1 MSKDYMTEGHAA
13 WITYADPAGTVPSEK
28 TNPWETPIGAADQ
41 FAPIVDKNG
50 IALFRK
56 TFTVRELKAAR
67 VDATALG
74 IYDLYVNG
82 KRVGRQAGRE
92 DAAPYDELKPGWTDY
107 TARCLYYSYDLAPYL
122 TEGENTLLAA
132 VAPGWYNGRIALGT
146 YGETHIAL
154 LAAIRLSDADGERV
168 LYTDK
173 TWEASWGSA
182 IRAADIWD
190 GEMYDANQPSLATIS
205 EKQDSL
211 HWGAPAEETH
221 DLFVTPQVGSTITV
235 RPNLTRKPET
245 VTVYRGTEDNGS
257 DYGKIHV
264 VRTLTGNSFT
274 LAAGEAAVLD
284 FGQNMVGWPT
294 FTARGVAGTSL
305 QIRFGEMLN
314 DSGLKSRGNDNPEG
328 SIYSINY
335 RSAKAKLCYIL
346 NGQDDAYRPT
356 FSFFGFRYCEI
367 RATADV
373 TFENLT
379 ADVVG
384 SANRETGHMET
395 SNADVNRLISNVLWG
410 QRGNYLSVPTD
421 CPQRDER
428 LGWTGDTQAFCCT
441 AAYNADVDGFFHK
454 WLQDARDS
462 QAENGMYPD
471 VIPKV
476 RVVGWGGAAWSDAGI
491 IVPYTMWKMYA
502 DTDIIR
508 EHYASMERYMDWLAT
523 TDLSGPNATY
533 GDWLAYEPT
542 DARYISVAYY
552 ALDARYMAAMS
563 RAIDRADRAAHYD
576 SLFEQV
582 RNHFRR
588 IYCNAEGDLNP
599 EVRTQTGYLLA
610 LRNDLLLPE
619 RRPAAV
625 AALKQKII
633 DNGYKLSTGFV
644 GSCILNEV
652 LAEFGENDLAYSL
665 LLQTENPSWLY
676 SVHQGATTIWERWN
690 SILPNGDFDESG
702 MNSLN
707 HYAYGSIGSWLY
719 EKVAGIRCM
728 EPGYKKIR
736 IQPTLTKGMT
746 EVSATYES
754 IYGTIVSAWSCREGK
769 ICVDV
774 QIPANT
780 TAVIQLPEKEAEF
793 TVGSGRYHYEY
804 KTDTNLKFEKYSL
817 ESTLGELVAEE
828 LGRSMFEEM
837 VPGMLED
844 PLIKFALSMTI
855 SDLLMQDAQAKP
867 MYLAVI
873 DALNAANSKL

>member
-211 HWGAPAEETH
+211 HWGTPAEETH

-245 VTVYRGTEDNGS
+245 VTVYKGTEDNGS

-294 FTARGVAGTSL
+294 FTARGAAGTSL

-379 ADVVG
+379 AEVVG

-576 SLFEQV
+576 SLFEQICD
-582 RNHFRR
+582 HFRR

-690 SILPNGDFDESG
+690 SYTKATGFGDVG
-702 MNSLN
+702 MNSFN
-707 HYAYGSIGSWLY
+707 HYAYGAVQEWMYRHI
-719 EKVAGIRCM
+719 AGI
-728 EPGYKKIR
+728 ETTEQAPGFAHPILQPKPDTRSAEEIPDGQEKITWAR
-736 IQPTLTKGMT
+736 TSFASPVGLI
-746 EVSATYES
+746 E
-754 IYGTIVSAWSCREGK
+754 SAWDMTDGFTYTCR
-769 ICVDV
+769 VPV
-774 QIPANT
+774 A
-780 TAVIQLPEKEAEF
+780 A
-793 TVGSGRYHYEY
+793 
-804 KTDTNLKFEKYSL
+804 
-817 ESTLGELVAEE
+817 TLHL
-828 LGRSMFEEM
+828 
-837 VPGMLED
+837 
-844 PLIKFALSMTI
+844 PLIGNAETLVINGVAHKPDEFRLCPIGKGVTI
-855 SDLLMQDAQAKP
+855 E
-867 MYLAVI
+867 LAPGAYTI
-873 DALNAANSKL
+873 EQK

>member
-294 FTARGVAGTSL
+294 FTARGAAGTSL

-346 NGQDDAYRPT
+346 NGQDNAYRPT

-379 ADVVG
+379 AEVVG

-582 RNHFRR
+582 CDHFRR

-690 SILPNGDFDESG
+690 SYTKATGFGDVG
-702 MNSLN
+702 MNSFN
-707 HYAYGSIGSWLY
+707 HYAYGAVQEWMYRHI
-719 EKVAGIRCM
+719 AGI
-728 EPGYKKIR
+728 ETTEQAPGFAHPILQPKPDTRSAEEIPAGQEKITWVR
-736 IQPTLTKGMT
+736 TSFASPVGLI
-746 EVSATYES
+746 E
-754 IYGTIVSAWSCREGK
+754 SAWDMTDGFTYTCR
-769 ICVDV
+769 VPV
-774 QIPANT
+774 A
-780 TAVIQLPEKEAEF
+780 A
-793 TVGSGRYHYEY
+793 
-804 KTDTNLKFEKYSL
+804 
-817 ESTLGELVAEE
+817 TLHL
-828 LGRSMFEEM
+828 
-837 VPGMLED
+837 
-844 PLIKFALSMTI
+844 PLIGNAETLVINGVAHKPDEFRLCPVGKGVTI
-855 SDLLMQDAQAKP
+855 E
-867 MYLAVI
+867 LAPG
-873 DALNAANSKL
+873 AYTFEQK

>member
-13 WITYADPAGTVPSEK
+13 WISYADPAGAVPSEK

-211 HWGAPAEETH
+211 HWGTPAEETH

-294 FTARGVAGTSL
+294 FTARGAAGTSL

-379 ADVVG
+379 AEVVG

-576 SLFEQV
+576 SLFEQICD
-582 RNHFRR
+582 HFRR

-690 SILPNGDFDESG
+690 SYTKATGFGDVG
-702 MNSLN
+702 MNSFN
-707 HYAYGSIGSWLY
+707 HYAYGAVQEWMYRHI
-719 EKVAGIRCM
+719 AGI
-728 EPGYKKIR
+728 ETTEQAPGFAHPILQPKPDTRSAEEIPDGQEKITWAR
-736 IQPTLTKGMT
+736 TSFASPVGLI
-746 EVSATYES
+746 E
-754 IYGTIVSAWSCREGK
+754 SAWDMTDGFTYTCR
-769 ICVDV
+769 VPV
-774 QIPANT
+774 A
-780 TAVIQLPEKEAEF
+780 A
-793 TVGSGRYHYEY
+793 
-804 KTDTNLKFEKYSL
+804 
-817 ESTLGELVAEE
+817 TLHL
-828 LGRSMFEEM
+828 
-837 VPGMLED
+837 
-844 PLIKFALSMTI
+844 PLIGNAETLVINGVAHKPDEFRLCPVGKGVTI
-855 SDLLMQDAQAKP
+855 E
-867 MYLAVI
+867 LAPGAYTI
-873 DALNAANSKL
+873 EQK

>member
-28 TNPWETPIGAADQ
+28 TNPWEAPIGAADQ

-211 HWGAPAEETH
+211 HWGTPAEETH

-294 FTARGVAGTSL
+294 FTARGTAGTSL

-346 NGQDDAYRPT
+346 NGQDNAYRPT

-379 ADVVG
+379 AEVVG

-576 SLFEQV
+576 SLFEQICD
-582 RNHFRR
+582 HFRR

-690 SILPNGDFDESG
+690 SYTKATGFGDVG
-702 MNSLN
+702 MNSFN
-707 HYAYGSIGSWLY
+707 HYAYGAVQEWMYRHI
-719 EKVAGIRCM
+719 AGI
-728 EPGYKKIR
+728 ETTEQAPGFAHPILQPKPDTRSAEEIPAGQEKITWVR
-736 IQPTLTKGMT
+736 TSFASPVGLI
-746 EVSATYES
+746 E
-754 IYGTIVSAWSCREGK
+754 SAWDMTDGFTYTCR
-769 ICVDV
+769 VPV
-774 QIPANT
+774 A
-780 TAVIQLPEKEAEF
+780 A
-793 TVGSGRYHYEY
+793 
-804 KTDTNLKFEKYSL
+804 
-817 ESTLGELVAEE
+817 TLHL
-828 LGRSMFEEM
+828 
-837 VPGMLED
+837 
-844 PLIKFALSMTI
+844 PLIGNAETLVINGVAHKPDEFKLCPVGKGVTI
-855 SDLLMQDAQAKP
+855 E
-867 MYLAVI
+867 LAPGAYTI
-873 DALNAANSKL
+873 EQK

>member
-92 DAAPYDELKPGWTDY
+92 DATPYDELKPGWTDY

-211 HWGAPAEETH
+211 HWGTPAEETH

-294 FTARGVAGTSL
+294 FTARGAAGTSL

-346 NGQDDAYRPT
+346 NGQDDTYRPT

-379 ADVVG
+379 AEVVG

-582 RNHFRR
+582 RDYFRR

-690 SILPNGDFDESG
+690 SYTKATGFGDVG
-702 MNSLN
+702 MNSFN
-707 HYAYGSIGSWLY
+707 HYAYGAVQEWMYRHIAGIETTEQAPGFAHPILQPKPDTRSAEEIPAGQEEITWVRTSFASPVGLIESAWDMTDGFTYTCRVPVAATLHLPLIGSAETLVING
-719 EKVAGIRCM
+719 VAHKPDEFKLCPVGKGVTI
-728 EPGYKKIR
+728 ELAPGAY
-736 IQPTLTKGMT
+736 
-746 EVSATYES
+746 
-754 IYGTIVSAWSCREGK
+754 TIEQK
-769 ICVDV
+769 
-774 QIPANT
+774 
-780 TAVIQLPEKEAEF
+780 
-793 TVGSGRYHYEY
+793 
-804 KTDTNLKFEKYSL
+804 
-817 ESTLGELVAEE
+817 
-828 LGRSMFEEM
+828 
-837 VPGMLED
+837 
-844 PLIKFALSMTI
+844 
-855 SDLLMQDAQAKP
+855 
-867 MYLAVI
+867 
-873 DALNAANSKL
+873 

>member
-28 TNPWETPIGAADQ
+28 TNPWETPIGTADQ

-74 IYDLYVNG
+74 SYDLYVNG

-245 VTVYRGTEDNGS
+245 VTVYKGTEDNGS

-294 FTARGVAGTSL
+294 FTARGAAGTSL

-346 NGQDDAYRPT
+346 NGQDNAYRPT

-379 ADVVG
+379 AEVVG

-576 SLFEQV
+576 SLFEQICD
-582 RNHFRR
+582 HFRR

-690 SILPNGDFDESG
+690 SYTKATGFGDVG
-702 MNSLN
+702 MNSFN
-707 HYAYGSIGSWLY
+707 HYAYGAVQEWMYRHI
-719 EKVAGIRCM
+719 AGI
-728 EPGYKKIR
+728 ETTEQAPGFAHPILQPKPDTRSAEEIPDGQEKITWAR
-736 IQPTLTKGMT
+736 TSFASPVGLI
-746 EVSATYES
+746 E
-754 IYGTIVSAWSCREGK
+754 SAWDMTDGFTYTCR
-769 ICVDV
+769 VPV
-774 QIPANT
+774 A
-780 TAVIQLPEKEAEF
+780 A
-793 TVGSGRYHYEY
+793 
-804 KTDTNLKFEKYSL
+804 
-817 ESTLGELVAEE
+817 TLHL
-828 LGRSMFEEM
+828 
-837 VPGMLED
+837 
-844 PLIKFALSMTI
+844 PLIGNAETLVINGVAHKPDEFRLCPIGKGVTI
-855 SDLLMQDAQAKP
+855 E
-867 MYLAVI
+867 LAPGAYTI
-873 DALNAANSKL
+873 EQK

>member
-205 EKQDSL
+205 EKQDSM

-294 FTARGVAGTSL
+294 FTARGAAGTSL

-379 ADVVG
+379 AEVVG

-476 RVVGWGGAAWSDAGI
+476 RVVGWGGAAWGDAGI

-582 RNHFRR
+582 LDHFRR

-690 SILPNGDFDESG
+690 SYTKATGFGDVG
-702 MNSLN
+702 MNSFN
-707 HYAYGSIGSWLY
+707 HYAYGAVQEWMYRHI
-719 EKVAGIRCM
+719 AGI
-728 EPGYKKIR
+728 ETTEQAPGFAHPILQPKPDTRSAEEIPAGQEKITWVR
-736 IQPTLTKGMT
+736 TSFASPVGLI
-746 EVSATYES
+746 E
-754 IYGTIVSAWSCREGK
+754 SAWDMTDGFTYTCR
-769 ICVDV
+769 VPV
-774 QIPANT
+774 A
-780 TAVIQLPEKEAEF
+780 A
-793 TVGSGRYHYEY
+793 
-804 KTDTNLKFEKYSL
+804 
-817 ESTLGELVAEE
+817 TLHL
-828 LGRSMFEEM
+828 
-837 VPGMLED
+837 
-844 PLIKFALSMTI
+844 PLIGNAETLVINGVAHKPDEFRLCPIGKGVTI
-855 SDLLMQDAQAKP
+855 E
-867 MYLAVI
+867 LAPG
-873 DALNAANSKL
+873 AYTFEQK